1 MLLGYLL
8 ARFEDETVASE
19 AILRVGGLPLM
30 ASLRARAEAE
40 GETLGIYAAGLVR
53 RFAAE
58 ASDETWITLMGA
70 LARAEDPGDVCLRQA
85 LNYDGPMAEESRSP
99 VEN

>member
-1 MLLGYLL
+1 MLLSHLL
-8 ARFEDETVASE
+8 TRFEDDTVASE

-30 ASLRARAEAE
+30 ASLRERAQAE
-40 GETLGIYAAGLVR
+40 GETLGAYAAGAVR

-58 ASDETWITLMGA
+58 ASDEAWITLMGA

-85 LNYDGPMAEESRSP
+85 LNYDRPMAGESGPP
-99 VEN
+99 VEI